1 MTLRLVIFFKD
12 INSEETYR
20 CFLTKFCNNKVPSM
34 ETLLCN
40 IKIQKNVV
48 FRLTSLYLEIFVSGK
63 AFFLGLGGVGFEGK
77 TVLFSVGGSSSLES
91 INWGLELEVFRVR
104 LLRALRV
111 LRVLLRLL
119 VRRCLFVRDGTEVME
134 AGGLPCNGLR
144 GLEISNKV
152 VLSSKIVLS
161 PINKH

>member
-1 MTLRLVIFFKD
+1 M
-12 INSEETYR
+12 
-20 CFLTKFCNNKVPSM
+20 
-34 ETLLCN
+34 
-40 IKIQKNVV
+40 
-48 FRLTSLYLEIFVSGK
+48 YLEIFVSGK

-77 TVLFSVGGSSSLES
+77 MVLFSVGGGSSSLES

-104 LLRALRV
+104 LLRVRL

-161 PINKH
+161 PINKD